1 MYFKAALKKNFLDNF
16 TIDMN
21 GKVAFL
27 RLFLK
32 KCKDDLNFVVLS
44 AYVLGN
50 CLAQDQAQH
59 NFGSDLDPNCL
70 AV

>member
-1 MYFKAALKKNFLDNF
+1 MEKWH
-16 TIDMN
+16 
-21 GKVAFL
+21 FL
-27 RLFLK
+27 RLYLK

-59 NFGSDLDPNCL
+59 NFGSDLDPIVWQSDDFPNIFCF
-70 AV
+70 